1 VRQRLQ
7 PCERGIQIL
16 AEISAIP
23 VVVLSRQQDPVEIIN
38 SILRNA
44 GHAVHCTWVRD
55 LADLADTL
63 ASRAPQLLFFCLVDG
78 DELAAALEQ
87 RARFAARVPA
97 LVVRDTITEADLV
110 QAVEM
115 GAQDVV
121 TLHAHARLQA
131 IATRELHAAR
141 LDNALSGTLAS
152 AHQYR
157 DQMRAFM
164 TGSTDA
170 IAHVQEGIVV
180 DVNPAWVELFGR
192 SDAGDLLGQPLMD
205 LFETRGHAALKGAL
219 VASAQGKWAG
229 HALSAAAV
237 MADGTSLPLELA
249 FERFEYEGEP
259 AVRLRVATQKRDIET
274 LAQQLDEAM
283 RQDATTGLLRRTSFI
298 EAATARAAQPLKAGL
313 RAVAYVAPDHAH
325 DLESEHGPLVAEEIM
340 DAVGRLVQ
348 SQLQP
353 GDLGG
358 RVAAHGIGLLVE
370 RGNGRDQEAWLARM
384 LERIAAEPINVA
396 DARITVTCSVGSSPL
411 AAQGESLQ
419 GPLAEAINA
428 QRAAA
433 ESGGNRAVHLDA
445 VAAKTELAA
454 ADRVWAAQ
462 IKAALMANR
471 FRLVQQPIAS
481 LVGEDRP
488 MFDLVVRMLDEAGE
502 DVLPS
507 EFLAAAERTE
517 LMKNIDRWIV
527 GAAMSFCAAKQPH
540 RVFVRLSR
548 DSMRD
553 QTLGTWLQQQLKAS
567 GVEPG
572 RIVVEITEEM
582 AQDQPREARTLRGL
596 LSALGIGL
604 AIEHFGATA
613 DSGALLG
620 RIPVNF
626 VKIDGALMQGLANDR
641 PLQERVKSLVDM
653 AREHDV
659 TTIAERVEDA
669 NTMAVLWQLGI
680 EFIQG
685 HFVNNPES
693 VVM

>member
-1 VRQRLQ
+1 
-7 PCERGIQIL
+7 
-16 AEISAIP
+16 
-23 VVVLSRQQDPVEIIN
+23 
-38 SILRNA
+38 
-44 GHAVHCTWVRD
+44 
-55 LADLADTL
+55 
-63 ASRAPQLLFFCLVDG
+63 
-78 DELAAALEQ
+78 
-87 RARFAARVPA
+87 
-97 LVVRDTITEADLV
+97 
-110 QAVEM
+110 
-115 GAQDVV
+115 
-121 TLHAHARLQA
+121 
-131 IATRELHAAR
+131 
-141 LDNALSGTLAS
+141 
-152 AHQYR
+152 
-157 DQMRAFM
+157 
-164 TGSTDA
+164 
-170 IAHVQEGIVV
+170 
-180 DVNPAWVELFGR
+180 
-192 SDAGDLLGQPLMD
+192 
-205 LFETRGHAALKGAL
+205 
-219 VASAQGKWAG
+219 
-229 HALSAAAV
+229 
-237 MADGTSLPLELA
+237 
-249 FERFEYEGEP
+249 
-259 AVRLRVATQKRDIET
+259 
-274 LAQQLDEAM
+274 
-283 RQDATTGLLRRTSFI
+283 
-298 EAATARAAQPLKAGL
+298 
-313 RAVAYVAPDHAH
+313 
-325 DLESEHGPLVAEEIM
+325 
-340 DAVGRLVQ
+340 
-348 SQLQP
+348 
-353 GDLGG
+353 
-358 RVAAHGIGLLVE
+358 
-370 RGNGRDQEAWLARM
+370 M

-433 ESGGNRAVHLDA
+433 ESGGNRALHLDA

-582 AQDQPREARTLRGL
+582 AHAQPREARTLRGL

-613 DSGALLG
+613 DSSALLG

-641 PLQERVKSLVDM
+641 PLQERVKSLVDL